1 MIQQPRLPYVQ
12 FRSEALEVKDKDGH
26 TSFINKYWADIVP
39 AGGKDVL
46 VKDAD
51 EWIRDLR
58 HKGETRGPFDVAANE
73 YRVWFE
79 HFEKALKQFKAGEE
93 MTTVGTP
100 LRAILAFT
108 KAEVAQAEA
117 VRIYSLEDLAAA
129 NEEAMRHMGIG
140 ARSMKDRAQKLLD
153 GSGMTKVVE
162 ENAALKAQ
170 VQALS
175 DRVDALIAAGI
186 KEDAQQERRGPGRPR
201 KETQEA

>member
-12 FRSEALEVKDKDGH
+12 FRSEAAEVKDKDGH
-26 TSFINKYWADIVP
+26 VTYVNKYWADIVP

-51 EWIRDLR
+51 EWVRELK
-58 HKGETRGPFDVAANE
+58 HKGETRGPFDTAANE
-73 YRVWFE
+73 YRVWHE
-79 HFEKALKQFKAGEE
+79 HFDKALKQFKAGEE

-108 KAEVAQAEA
+108 KSEVAQAEA

-140 ARSMKDRAQKLLD
+140 ARGMKDRAQMLVEGASGTKLL
-153 GSGMTKVVE
+153 E
-162 ENAALKAQ
+162 ENAALKSQ
-170 VQALS
+170 VEALTE
-175 DRVDALIAAGI
+175 RVDALVAAGL
-186 KEDAQQERRGPGRPR
+186 KEENPEQRRGPGRPR
-201 KETQEA
+201 KVEEAA